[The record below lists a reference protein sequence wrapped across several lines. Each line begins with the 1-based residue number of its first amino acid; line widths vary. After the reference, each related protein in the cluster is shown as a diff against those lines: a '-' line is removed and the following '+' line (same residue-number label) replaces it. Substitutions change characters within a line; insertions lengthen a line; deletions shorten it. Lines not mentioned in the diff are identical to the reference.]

1 MERETEQRIIPAG
14 TVVSIYGFTVT
25 LRAPVAAL
33 GTSRSWDSIQAARGE
48 ALKAAIEGRDYREEL
63 LVGYPQRVGTPSEDI
78 IL

>member
-1 MERETEQRIIPAG
+1 MEHETEQRIIPAG

-33 GTSRSWDSIQAARGE
+33 GTPRSWDSIQAARGE
-48 ALKAAIEGRDYREEL
+48 AWQAALEGRDYREEL
-63 LVGYPQRVGTPSEDI
+63 LVGYSPRVGTPPEDI